1 MKIRLKHNLIKVHF
15 NPRYRPDCLWL
26 GITPAHCQT
35 RLVCIEE
42 EGQTINQGFLHM
54 YVCWKTRMKCISDP
68 IPSRSLFQSRVNLM
82 NTCLGHIPLQNQK
95 EIQLYAVYI

>member
-26 GITPAHCQT
+26 GIMPAHCQT
-35 RLVCIEE
+35 WLVCIEE

-54 YVCWKTRMKCISDP
+54 YVCWKTRMKCISNP
-68 IPSRSLFQSRVNLM
+68 IPSLSFSVQGKSHEHTPGSLSTSKSEGNKM
-82 NTCLGHIPLQNQK
+82 HA
-95 EIQLYAVYI
+95 LYI

>member
-54 YVCWKTRMKCISDP
+54 YVCWKTRMKCVSN
-68 IPSRSLFQSRVNLM
+68 PSPSVSLFNF
-82 NTCLGHIPLQNQK
+82 LGESH
-95 EIQLYAVYI
+95 